1 MGHFLGAMYPF
12 LAQHYTVSLFC
23 HPDIS
28 PHTKFWS
35 FQTIWEG
42 WVCMYMH
49 VCVCAC
55 FSACIF
61 LNHLSSLV
69 HKAWGLSL
77 VSFLHRREVAQ
88 SHFQVCPSFPFV
100 ILQASSSN
108 CLSHPLALSF
118 TALHS
123 VLIPVPFIHLLF
135 PLNMCLIALLLTPP
149 PH

>member
-1 MGHFLGAMYPF
+1 MGHFLGTMYPF
-12 LAQHYTVSLFC
+12 LAQHYTLSLFC
-23 HPDIS
+23 HPEIS

-42 WVCMYMH
+42 KGVH
-49 VCVCAC
+49 VY
-55 FSACIF
+55 ACIF

-123 VLIPVPFIHLLF
+123 VLIPAPFIHLLF
-135 PLNMCLIALLLTPP
+135 SLNMCLIALLLTPP